1 MKKLVT
7 LVLSLSMAFVLAV
20 SASAATVY
28 VDVDFGSDGSFV
40 DAKGNAVLS
49 NYTQEYYE
57 KETVVKDTTVTHA
70 GKTYTVPAYV
80 IDQYAQG
87 DDGKQYLAYG
97 LYGDMTALHNKADYQ
112 AWYADGITY
121 EMFVQYTGK
130 FNSSNYY
137 AVALMGNTW

>member
-7 LVLSLSMAFVLAV
+7 LVLSLSVAMILAV

-28 VDVDFGSDGSFV
+28 VDIDFGSDGSYV

-49 NYTQEYYE
+49 NYCEEYYE
-57 KETVVKDTTVTHA
+57 HETIVKDTTVTHA

-87 DDGKQYLAYG
+87 QDDVYCPATCTCEGG
-97 LYGDMTALHNKADYQ
+97 WMHPR
-112 AWYADGITY
+112 
-121 EMFVQYTGK
+121 
-130 FNSSNYY
+130 
-137 AVALMGNTW
+137 